1 MGNQYSLYDAKA
13 NLSRIVKQ
21 VRESGQSVVITVHG
35 EPAVEIRAYTA
46 LPLDL
51 EARIAELTARGVVK
65 ASVQSP
71 KGYLWKARKQTRPG
85 GLQRFL
91 DDRDAD

>member
-1 MGNQYSLYDAKA
+1 MPDQYSLYDAKA
-13 NLSRIVKQ
+13 NFSRIVRQ
-21 VRESGQSVVITVHG
+21 VRESGQSVVVTVHG

-65 ASVQSP
+65 ASAQSP
-71 KGYLWKARKQTRPG
+71 KDYVWKARKQTRQG